1 MNQFKK
7 YLKGIKNMSNS
18 KRIQELENQI
28 KHHNDLYWNQK
39 ELEIS
44 DIEYDKL
51 VRELEELDPEN
62 DLIKSFGSKDV
73 SSDEK
78 LIKHSKP
85 MLSLAKIYGKEE
97 LVKWVKKVSRT
108 SKEQFLI
115 QPKYDGMSGLLENG
129 TLSSRGDGI
138 YGQDYTEKLKLIEF
152 DSVNPVDTKND
163 TLLGEIIIRNSD
175 FKNIYSK
182 IRSKAGI
189 PFKNQRN
196 GIAGILGT
204 DDVDFYYNQGAKITF
219 VDYNSRSWYV
229 TCKDFDKEWDGI
241 IKSIQECVD
250 YPLDGIVIKLDD
262 SAYAESLGY
271 TTHHPRGQV
280 AFKFTNQKAISKLIG
295 IEWGMGKKQ
304 ISAIG
309 LIEPVE
315 ISGTTI
321 KRVKLQLTKPK
332 STSVETCLI
341 DGSLQIGDDIVV
353 ERAGDIIPHILSS
366 TPGENRQLVKIDSCP
381 FCGGKIKITDSSIS
395 CMNPDCI
402 EQRIQELYCSI
413 VTLGFKNVG
422 EAYIRSIVNDPSLDV
437 RHISDLFELTTND
450 LKLQEYGTRK
460 KEIFFEEV
468 AKAKAKATKE
478 QFLASLNFD
487 NVGSTV
493 SKIIVENFKWND
505 IINNTIDY
513 SKLANL
519 EGIGPIIYKSIE
531 SNFKNYNS
539 LMVKY
544 NQSFN
549 FQDEVENFKSENSN
563 GETICFT
570 GKMTYKRSEME
581 AIAKELGYVPMDH
594 VDKKLSILVCADP
607 NSGSS
612 KLEKAKKN
620 GTKIISE
627 AEFLSLRK

>member
-1 MNQFKK
+1 MNKDI
-7 YLKGIKNMSNS
+7 IKN
-18 KRIQELENQI
+18 LEEQI
-28 KHHNDLYWNQK
+28 KYHNDLYWNGK

-51 VRELEELDPEN
+51 VEELRKLDPEN
-62 DLIKSFGSKDV
+62 ELVLEFAKPNLSN
-73 SSDEK
+73 EK

-97 LVKWVKKVSRT
+97 LVKWVRKVSR
-108 SKEQFLI
+108 SPQEQFLI

-152 DSVNPVDTKND
+152 DSVNPVDIHND

-175 FKNIYSK
+175 FKNIYSN

-204 DDVDFYYNQGAKITF
+204 DDVDFYASQGAKITF
-219 VDYNSRSWYV
+219 VDYNSNSWYV
-229 TCKDFDKEWDGI
+229 TCKDFDKEWDSI
-241 IKSIQECVD
+241 IKTIQEKID

-262 SAYAESLGY
+262 SDYAESLGY

-280 AFKFTNQKAISKLIG
+280 AFKFTNQKAQSKLIG
-295 IEWGMGKKQ
+295 VEWGMGKKQ

-321 KRVKLQLTKPK
+321 KRVKLQLTKPR

-341 DGSLQIGDDIVV
+341 DGSLQIGDSIVV
-353 ERAGDIIPHILSS
+353 ERAGDIIPHIISS
-366 TPGENRQLVKIDSCP
+366 TPGKKRERVEIITCP
-381 FCGGKIKITDSSIS
+381 FCGGEIDILDSSIV
-395 CMNPDCI
+395 CLNPNCV
-402 EQRIQELYCSI
+402 EQRIQEIYCSI

-422 EAYIRSIVNDPSLDV
+422 EAYIRSIVMDPSLNV
-437 RHISDLFELTTND
+437 RNISDLMKLKPED

-468 AKAKAKATKE
+468 EKAKKNATKV

-487 NVGSTV
+487 NIGTTV
-493 SKIIVENFKWND
+493 SKIIVENFDWND
-505 IINNTIDY
+505 IIENKIDY
-513 SKLANL
+513 VKLSNL
-519 EGIGPIIYKSIE
+519 QGIGPTIFSSVKD
-531 SNFKNYNS
+531 NFKKYNS
-539 LMVKY
+539 LLVEY
-544 NQSFN
+544 NQIFN
-549 FQDEVENFKSENSN
+549 FQNEVENSKSKLKT
-563 GETICFT
+563 GKTICFT
-570 GKMTYKRSEME
+570 GKMEHKRSEME
-581 AIAKELGYVPMDH
+581 KLAESIGFIPIDK
-594 VDKKLSILVCADP
+594 VDKTLNILVCADP

-612 KLEKAKKN
+612 KLQKAAKY

-627 AEFLSLRK
+627 DEFMSWIK

>member
-1 MNQFKK
+1 
-7 YLKGIKNMSNS
+7 MSNS

-241 IKSIQECVD
+241 VKSIQEYVD

-262 SAYAESLGY
+262 SEYAESLGY

-422 EAYIRSIVNDPSLDV
+422 EAYIHSIVNDPSLDV
-437 RHISDLFELTTND
+437 RHISDLFELTPND

-531 SNFKNYNS
+531 SNFKKNNS

-563 GETICFT
+563 GEIICFT

>member
-1 MNQFKK
+1 M
-7 YLKGIKNMSNS
+7 
-18 KRIQELENQI
+18 
-28 KHHNDLYWNQK
+28 YWNQK

-62 DLIKSFGSKDV
+62 DLIKSFGSKDF

-97 LVKWVKKVSRT
+97 LVKWVKKVSRN

-152 DSVNPVDTKND
+152 DSVNPVDIKND

-175 FKNIYSK
+175 FKNIYPK

-204 DDVDFYYNQGAKITF
+204 DEVDFYYNQGAKITF

-229 TCKDFDKEWDGI
+229 TCKDFDKEWDSI
-241 IKSIQECVD
+241 VKSIQENVD

-262 SAYAESLGY
+262 TEYAESLGY

-280 AFKFTNQKAISKLIG
+280 AFKFTNQKASSKLIG

-402 EQRIQELYCSI
+402 EQRVQELYCSI

-437 RHISDLFELTTND
+437 RHISDLFELTPND

-468 AKAKAKATKE
+468 AKAKAKATKD

-627 AEFLSLRK
+627 AEFLSWRK

>member
-1 MNQFKK
+1 MSKFTEME
-7 YLKGIKNMSNS
+7 IKS
-18 KRIQELENQI
+18 LEDQI
-28 KHHNDLYWNQK
+28 RYHNDLYWNGK
-39 ELEIS
+39 EVEIS

-51 VRELEELDPEN
+51 VEKLRKLDPEN
-62 DLIKSFGSKDV
+62 ELV
-73 SSDEK
+73 SEFAKPNLTNEK

-85 MLSLAKIYGKEE
+85 MLSLGKIYGKED
-97 LVKWVKKVSRT
+97 LIKWVRKVSR
-108 SKEQFLI
+108 SANEQFLI

-129 TLSSRGDGI
+129 TLSSRGDGV
-138 YGQDYTEKLKLIEF
+138 YGQDYTEKLKMIEF
-152 DSVNPVDTKND
+152 DSVNPVDIKTD

-175 FKNIYSK
+175 FKSIYTKVKSK
-182 IRSKAGI
+182 SGI

-204 DDVDFYYNQGAKITF
+204 DDIDFYYNQGAKITF
-219 VDYNSRSWYV
+219 VDYNSRSWHV
-229 TCKDFDKEWDGI
+229 TCKDFDKEWDSI
-241 IKSIQECVD
+241 VKSIQEHVD

-262 SAYAESLGY
+262 SEYAESLGY

-280 AFKFTNQKAISKLIG
+280 AFKFTNQKATSKLIG

-341 DGSLQIGDDIVV
+341 DGSLQIGDNVVV

-366 TPGENRQLVKIDSCP
+366 TPGKSRQLVKINSCP
-381 FCGGKIKITDSSIS
+381 FCGGEVEIADSYIK
-395 CMNPDCI
+395 CLNKDCKEAI
-402 EQRIQELYCSI
+402 IQDIYCSI

-422 EAYIRSIVNDPSLDV
+422 EAYIKTIVEDPNLNV
-437 RHISDLFELTTND
+437 RNIVDLMNLKPED

-460 KEIFFEEV
+460 KEIFFEEI
-468 AKAKAKATKE
+468 AKAKANATKI

-487 NVGSTV
+487 NIGNTI
-493 SKIIVENFKWND
+493 SKLLVENFSWTD
-505 IINNTIDY
+505 IINNKIDY
-513 SKLANL
+513 NKLSKI
-519 EGIGPIIYKSIE
+519 EGVGPTIFKSVKM
-531 SNFKNYNS
+531 NFENSNS
-539 LMVKY
+539 LILKY
-544 NQSFN
+544 NESFN
-549 FQDEVENFKSENSN
+549 FQDEVEKSEVKD
-563 GETICFT
+563 GLTICFT
-570 GKMTYKRSEME
+570 GKMEHKRSEME
-581 AIAKELGYVPMDH
+581 KIAEERGFIPMDK
-594 VDKKLSILVCADP
+594 VDKNLNILVCADP

-612 KLEKAKKN
+612 KLQKAAKY

-627 AEFLSLRK
+627 QDFMTGKF

>member
-1 MNQFKK
+1 
-7 YLKGIKNMSNS
+7 MSNS

-152 DSVNPVDTKND
+152 DSVNPVDIKND

-229 TCKDFDKEWDGI
+229 TCKDFDKEWDSI
-241 IKSIQECVD
+241 VKSIQEYVD

-262 SAYAESLGY
+262 SEYAESLGY

-280 AFKFTNQKAISKLIG
+280 AFKFTNQKATSKLIG

-395 CMNPDCI
+395 CMNSNCI

-422 EAYIRSIVNDPSLDV
+422 EAYIRSIVNDTSLDV
-437 RHISDLFELTTND
+437 RHISDLFELTPND

-513 SKLANL
+513 SKLSNL

-531 SNFKNYNS
+531 SNFKKNNS

-627 AEFLSLRK
+627 SEFLSWRK

>member
-78 LIKHSKP
+78 LIKHSKA

-241 IKSIQECVD
+241 VKSIQEYVD

-437 RHISDLFELTTND
+437 RHISDLFELTPND

-531 SNFKNYNS
+531 SNFKKNNS

-570 GKMTYKRSEME
+570 GKMTCKRSEME

>member
-1 MNQFKK
+1 
-7 YLKGIKNMSNS
+7 MSNS

-62 DLIKSFGSKDV
+62 NLIKSFGSKDV

-97 LVKWVKKVSRT
+97 LVKWVKKVSRN

-152 DSVNPVDTKND
+152 DSVNPVDIKND

-204 DDVDFYYNQGAKITF
+204 DDVDFYYNQDAKITF

-229 TCKDFDKEWDGI
+229 TCKDFDKEWDSI
-241 IKSIQECVD
+241 VKTIQEYVD

-262 SAYAESLGY
+262 SEYAESLGY

-280 AFKFTNQKAISKLIG
+280 AFKFTNQKASSKLIG

-402 EQRIQELYCSI
+402 EQRVQELYCSI

-422 EAYIRSIVNDPSLDV
+422 EAYIRSIVNDPSLEV
-437 RHISDLFELTTND
+437 RHISDLFELTPND

-468 AKAKAKATKE
+468 AKAKAKATKD

-563 GETICFT
+563 GKTICFT

-581 AIAKELGYVPMDH
+581 AIAKELGYIPMDH
-594 VDKKLSILVCADP
+594 VDKNLSILVCADP

-627 AEFLSLRK
+627 SEFLSWRK